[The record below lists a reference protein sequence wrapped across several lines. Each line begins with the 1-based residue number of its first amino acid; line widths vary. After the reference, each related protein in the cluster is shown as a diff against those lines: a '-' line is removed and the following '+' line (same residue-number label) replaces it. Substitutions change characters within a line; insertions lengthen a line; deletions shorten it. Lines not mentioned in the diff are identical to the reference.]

1 MLRAWKI
8 LGTVSFKVLGDNLF
22 LLDFEH
28 EWDKTQ
34 VMGERPWLFDANLV
48 TIAEFDGF
56 TPLSQMDFEKAAFWV
71 RMYNLPLVC
80 MGSAI
85 GHQIGSTVGV
95 VEDVEVNDGDVPWGE
110 YLRVRILIDLAK
122 PLDRGRKIMTK
133 NKSTW
138 VAFQYEKIPNFCY
151 NCGVVRHGR
160 KGCVASDSHVE
171 GGLPGESPFGS
182 WLKVIHVF
190 RKWRG
195 GDESK
200 GRWRTNQG
208 QQWRRGR
215 HSCESPAEDS
225 QTGASDDSQSPT
237 LSDPLNEKQNSS
249 MISLIFS
256 DLDIM
261 GRDSRHQMR
270 SRIPEDPLSSDS
282 QEVGSGKVGVVTGL
296 ADGVSVNP
304 ALGMDN
310 SGMRDMRDTS
320 VGEFKNSLGLILRD
334 EMRVTLASGFVGADL
349 SQDQVGG
356 GPSRFVGSWD
366 SKLGQM

>member
-1 MLRAWKI
+1 
-8 LGTVSFKVLGDNLF
+8 
-22 LLDFEH
+22 
-28 EWDKTQ
+28 
-34 VMGERPWLFDANLV
+34 
-48 TIAEFDGF
+48 
-56 TPLSQMDFEKAAFWV
+56 
-71 RMYNLPLVC
+71 
-80 MGSAI
+80 
-85 GHQIGSTVGV
+85 
-95 VEDVEVNDGDVPWGE
+95 
-110 YLRVRILIDLAK
+110 
-122 PLDRGRKIMTK
+122 
-133 NKSTW
+133 
-138 VAFQYEKIPNFCY
+138 
-151 NCGVVRHGR
+151 
-160 KGCVASDSHVE
+160 
-171 GGLPGESPFGS
+171 
-182 WLKVIHVF
+182 
-190 RKWRG
+190 
-195 GDESK
+195 
-200 GRWRTNQG
+200 
-208 QQWRRGR
+208 
-215 HSCESPAEDS
+215 
-225 QTGASDDSQSPT
+225 
-237 LSDPLNEKQNSS
+237 